1 VPRELSP
8 FELDRELARIAPR
21 ARAAYR
27 ALRSGR
33 EVTLTI
39 PQVLRD
45 PETHARLA
53 AERSDPIAAPL
64 LRWLYW
70 LELMQRG
77 LALEGERVR
86 RYRSDRH
93 ALDKPL
99 SGHFTWRE
107 LLGHALR
114 DRARRPALLDV
125 LLERGGA
132 LRDAGARLSE
142 LRAAMPSF
150 LQHSRAE
157 LELPCPDVAAQALA
171 LLSGSADAY
180 ASLEAR
186 TTADLLE
193 LGLARDADDGWPRQL
208 SLRSLNDLL
217 GEPDWLSGLQLDLG
231 ELPAPL
237 SASSFARGL
246 LRLGAAWTEALAPPS
261 QPFALA
267 RDPFGLS
274 RAAHGALLSS
284 LVTSPAF
291 LKRQLGLGKARLPGH
306 LRALSRSALLFTRQL
321 ALRVLLDEPALAG
334 TSALSEAFAE
344 RATQCFGFELSPVAA
359 GLLFRPR
366 LGDAQRFAGLL
377 LAASRAEEL
386 QSEYDEDW
394 FRNPR
399 AIEQL
404 RAEARTPPATSCT
417 AEALAAG
424 ARSLTAKLTE
434 SL

>member
-33 EVTLTI
+33 EVTLTV

-70 LELMQRG
+70 LELMQRS

-86 RYRSDRH
+86 RYRSERH
-93 ALDKPL
+93 ALDTPL

-114 DRARRPALLDV
+114 DAARRPALLDV

-142 LRAAMPSF
+142 LRAALPSF
-150 LQHSRAE
+150 LEHSRAE
-157 LELPCPDVAAQALA
+157 LELPCPDVAAQAQA
-171 LLSGSADAY
+171 LLSGSADAFG
-180 ASLEAR
+180 SLEAR
-186 TTADLLE
+186 TPADLLE
-193 LGLARDADDGWPRQL
+193 LGLARAADDGWPRQL

-246 LRLGAAWTEALAPPS
+246 LRLGAAWTEALAPSSPYS
-261 QPFALA
+261 VA

-274 RAAHGALLSS
+274 RATHGALFSS
-284 LVTSPAF
+284 LVTSPVF
-291 LKRQLGLGKARLPGH
+291 LKRQLGLGKPRLPGH
-306 LRALSRSALLFTRQL
+306 VRALSRSALLFTRQL

-344 RATQCFGFELSPVAA
+344 RATQSFGFELPPAAA

-366 LGDAQRFAGLL
+366 VGDAQRFAGVL
-377 LAASRAEEL
+377 LAATRAEQLAGEH
-386 QSEYDEDW
+386 DDDW

-424 ARSLTAKLTE
+424 ARTLTARLAD
-434 SL
+434 LL